1 MSQTAKTPISK
12 KLQQLDTAIDWF
24 YSDDFEL
31 DEALKR
37 YESAIKLS
45 AEIEED
51 LNSLKNQVQVIA
63 DLTKTVN

>member
-1 MSQTAKTPISK
+1 MSQTAQTPISK

-63 DLTKTVN
+63 DFTKTAK